1 VDAPWL
7 TWAADTPSRP
17 ARCRRPAPGL
27 RVSRFTGALAA
38 LLLCALL
45 PAGAPAAG
53 DAADLKALRARLAAL
68 QKELDSTREERDQSR
83 AALREIEREIGE
95 QHRRLKDLERRQ
107 RALNTRLSG
116 LKAKQADERAAIRG
130 QLDELRRTARAAY
143 VLGNQEYIKLLL
155 NQQDP
160 AAVSRALTYY
170 RYLHTARLERVNAA
184 HDALARLDRLERE
197 IDERTEALAALRSR
211 ERDEARALAAA
222 RARRA
227 ELLAKVETRLSDQT
241 QELERL
247 RRDEQALAAVVKR
260 VRSYL
265 ADIPP
270 VTAPGLDGR
279 FPANRGKLPLPVRGE
294 ITARYGSPKNVGDLR
309 WRGVFLAVP
318 EGREVRSVFR
328 GRVAYAD
335 WLRGF
340 GLLLILDHG
349 DGYMTLYGHNQTLY
363 KEAGDWVEAGQVIA
377 STGST
382 GGPPRPGLY
391 FEIRQNGEPRDP
403 LQWCRAR

>member
-1 VDAPWL
+1 M
-7 TWAADTPSRP
+7 TWATDTPSGSFLRP
-17 ARCRRPAPGL
+17 AADARRRLPRHCAL
-27 RVSRFTGALAA
+27 FALA
-38 LLLCALL
+38 LLCALWL
-45 PAGAPAAG
+45 PPDTQAGRDSAE
-53 DAADLKALRARLAAL
+53 LKALRSRLATL
-68 QKELDSTREERDQSR
+68 QKELDATREERDQSR
-83 AALREIEREIGE
+83 AALRDVEREIGE
-95 QHRRLKDLERRQ
+95 QHRRLKDLERQQ
-107 RALNTRLSG
+107 RTLNTRLSE
-116 LKAKQADERAAIRG
+116 LKAKQANERAAIRG
-130 QLDELRRTARAAY
+130 QRDELGRTARAAY
-143 VLGNQEYIKLLL
+143 VLGRQEYLKLML

-160 AAVSRALTYY
+160 AGVSRALTYY
-170 RYLHTARLERVNAA
+170 RYLQEARLTRVRAA
-184 HDALARLDRLERE
+184 HDALEQLVQLESQ
-197 IDERTEALAALRSR
+197 IDERARALEALRTR
-211 ERDEARALAAA
+211 ERDEARTLAAA

-227 ELLAKVETRLSDQT
+227 ALLAKVETRLSSQT

-247 RRDEQALAAVVKR
+247 RRDEQALAAVVKK
-260 VRSYL
+260 VRSYV

-270 VTAPGLDGR
+270 VPPTGLNGR
-279 FPANRGKLPLPVRGE
+279 FPENRGKMPLPLRGE
-294 ITARYGSPKNVGDLR
+294 ISARYGSPKNLGDLR
-309 WRGVFLAVP
+309 WRGLFLAAP
-318 EGREVRSVFR
+318 EGREVQSVFR

-391 FEIRQNGEPRDP
+391 FEVRHNGEPRDP